1 MLQVWLDPQRSLDG
15 APPSGHAHRA
25 KLDVTSRLTAK
36 FVQSCQRKCIA
47 VNGEL
52 PIVEFEIPAVPQL

>member
-1 MLQVWLDPQRSLDG
+1 M
-15 APPSGHAHRA
+15 
-25 KLDVTSRLTAK
+25 TSRLAA
-36 FVQSCQRKCIA
+36 QAARENIA

>member
-1 MLQVWLDPQRSLDG
+1 MNMQIR
-15 APPSGHAHRA
+15 R
-25 KLDVTSRLTAK
+25 DVT
-36 FVQSCQRKCIA
+36 FDCQRKCIA